1 MWNGTKDSLQ
11 TTDLWKRHLWESQSI
26 GYSSTR
32 QFSVLLFVVVGR
44 VYQQHIRAKLV
55 KRLVRYYQH

>member
-1 MWNGTKDSLQ
+1 
-11 TTDLWKRHLWESQSI
+11 
-26 GYSSTR
+26 
-32 QFSVLLFVVVGR
+32 LFVVVGR